1 MRTLLIALALC
12 IAAPAS
18 AWDGTDTD
26 TGGSVEIEKGNLVR
40 TGRDIQIYD
49 HEAGEYRD
57 VQVENMTTT
66 GSESR
71 LRSTITTRANIAS
84 WKWKI
89 DVLVASVPR

>member
-49 HEAGEYRD
+49 DEAGEYRD

-66 GSESR
+66 GSGVEIEVYDYDSGEYR
-71 LRSTITTRANIAS
+71 ILEME
-84 WKWKI
+84 
-89 DVLVASVPR
+89 D